1 MTSLVQG
8 VHHITLCP
16 GGAQQDIDF
25 FTQILGQR
33 LVKQTVLM
41 DGNIPIYHFY
51 YGNADADVGSIATC
65 FPYSRKPGRAGSG
78 QLSCTSY
85 TVPNGAIAF
94 WKEHCDRHRAEHSGV
109 QERFGTKYLW
119 TTTQIPRDAGTRGFF
134 GAVLSVRDVR
144 DQESFFVDALGF
156 RKVGVDGPYHRF
168 EVPGTGPGRIV
179 DLHVEPERAPGSWG
193 FGSGTAHHI
202 AFNVETDDAL
212 VKQKAVYEELGF
224 TDASEI
230 KDRFYFHSMYVRS
243 RVASSS
249 SARRM
254 SRVVF
259 SRTRRRTNSG
269 RSCSCRHGSRTSAMR
284 SSRSW
289 SPSRSRKKTGRGRKR
304 RRHRGRSSPHTPL
317 RETSP
322 PFLCLVTR
330 PRSTRISRQRSIR
343 KLDITRREFVYF
355 TDTRDAGAVS
365 LDARERLFAVQRAC
379 TDPAA
384 RRRRSGRR
392 TVEKHRRACGI
403 RR

>member
-1 MTSLVQG
+1 MKSLVQG

-25 FTQILGQR
+25 FTQVLGQR

-94 WKEHCDRHRAEHSGV
+94 WQEHFNRHRAEHSGV
-109 QERFGTKYLW
+109 QERFGSKYLRVRHPAGLLFEMIEESGDNRNPW

-134 GAVLSVRDVR
+134 GAVLSVGDVR
-144 DQESFFVDALGF
+144 EQESFFVDALGF
-156 RKVGVDGPYHRF
+156 QKVGVDGPYHRF
-168 EVPGTGPGRIV
+168 EVPGTGAGRMV

-243 RVASSS
+243 PGGILVECTANVPRGFFQDEAPD
-249 SARRM
+249 ALGTTLLLPPW
-254 SRVVF
+254 F
-259 SRTRRRTNSG
+259 EDQRTAIVSQLEPITVPEENRPTSG
-269 RSCSCRHGSRTSAMR
+269 TTSAATPAVAALA
-284 SSRSW
+284 SPGSETAVPLSRY
-289 SPSRSRKKTGRGRKR
+289 KATFDVDKQT
-304 RRHRGRSSPHTPL
+304 T
-317 RETSP
+317 
-322 PFLCLVTR
+322 
-330 PRSTRISRQRSIR
+330 
-343 KLDITRREFVYF
+343 
-355 TDTRDAGAVS
+355 
-365 LDARERLFAVQRAC
+365 
-379 TDPAA
+379 
-384 RRRRSGRR
+384 
-392 TVEKHRRACGI
+392 
-403 RR
+403 